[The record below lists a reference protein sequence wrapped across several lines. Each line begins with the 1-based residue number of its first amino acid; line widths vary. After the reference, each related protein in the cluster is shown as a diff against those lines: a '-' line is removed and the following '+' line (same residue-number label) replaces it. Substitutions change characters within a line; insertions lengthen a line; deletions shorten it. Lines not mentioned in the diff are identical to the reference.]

1 MARSVHSH
9 EAATSFAYSLEAMT
23 FDPTISVLLGVAGLG
38 IGTLSSLLGVGG
50 GIFIVPLLTLSGLV
64 GPMQEATGT
73 SNAVIVFTSL
83 SATIAYARRRAI
95 DVRIGL
101 SLMPMSVL
109 GAWAGARLT
118 SVIDSRWLAIG
129 FAVILLYPIVMMLRG
144 KTTSDVHESGKGQM
158 KGPEAYA
165 IGATI
170 GLVAG
175 LASGLLGIGSGT
187 IMVPSLALFL
197 GLDIRTAVA
206 TSLFVMIPAS
216 VTSAV
221 TQYTQGNLHIDL
233 ALPLIAGTVIG
244 AQLGPFLG
252 ERIPRRRL
260 RQLFGLLLL
269 YAAVNMILKA
279 LR

>member
-1 MARSVHSH
+1 MA
-9 EAATSFAYSLEAMT
+9 
-23 FDPTISVLLGVAGLG
+23 FDPTISLLLAAAGLG
-38 IGTLSSLLGVGG
+38 IGTFSSLLGVGG

-64 GPMQEATGT
+64 GPMQEATAT

-95 DVRIGL
+95 DVRTGL
-101 SLMPMSVL
+101 LLMPASVL

-118 SVIDSRWLAIG
+118 SIIDSRWLALG
-129 FAVILLYPIVMMLRG
+129 FAVILLYPVAMMLRG
-144 KTTSDVHESGKGQM
+144 KTTSDVPESDRGTAHGVST
-158 KGPEAYA
+158 YA
-165 IGATI
+165 IGGAI

-187 IMVPSLALFL
+187 LMVPSLALFL

-206 TSLFVMIPAS
+206 TSLFVMAPAALA
-216 VTSAV
+216 SAL
-221 TQYTQGNLHIDL
+221 TQHLQGNLHPEL
-233 ALPLIAGTVIG
+233 AIPLVVGTVIG
-244 AQLGPFLG
+244 AQLGPHIG
-252 ERIPRRRL
+252 DRIPRARL

-269 YAAVNMILKA
+269 YAVANMVWKA